1 MWRWWKLLGIVQLF
15 YGCIKISKIIV
26 PRRKFV
32 LWRCV
37 CCWAFDWELGWIFL
51 NMKALNENFLVDFMG
66 YMFLL
71 FNNWSIIKTLIFGTF
86 VFGSSLCW
94 KSNGTKWGYLW
105 YGNGYMC
112 WWCPLL
118 TKIAHERIQRD
129 LIHRNFVDYKTNDF
143 QFSNWNICNE
153 VFVLRLVAMV
163 EGLKVFHNV

>member
-1 MWRWWKLLGIVQLF
+1 
-15 YGCIKISKIIV
+15 
-26 PRRKFV
+26 
-32 LWRCV
+32 
-37 CCWAFDWELGWIFL
+37 
-51 NMKALNENFLVDFMG
+51 
-66 YMFLL
+66 
-71 FNNWSIIKTLIFGTF
+71 
-86 VFGSSLCW
+86 
-94 KSNGTKWGYLW
+94 
-105 YGNGYMC
+105 MC